1 MALAYDESPRA
12 SEPQREAAASAS
24 EAGSPVT
31 KAPRTDAGTIV
42 LHWIFAA
49 AVTASL
55 LTGLRIAADE
65 RDAVFAKFLSP
76 ILPQGEIWTWHFA
89 SSMAM
94 FIFATAYVLY
104 IARARLAKRIA
115 PARLAVLTLNAPTRL
130 RWNAVNVALHWLI
143 YAILIT
149 QTASGIFLYAGHGS
163 WIVTLHRTLAF
174 VTLGY
179 IGVHVSAHFMYGGLG
194 QLLRLFRVAP
204 IPAEIRRKQ
213 PLLLGTMAGV
223 LIAFAATIFDFATRD
238 HLHVGFVSRAPKLDG
253 VLDDT
258 AWQTARPV
266 YIRTMEGANLGG
278 TGESLVEMRAVQD
291 QDRIYFAFRW
301 EDPSRSLRRLP
312 IIKLEDGWHMTGH
325 DAGSADVVDFYED
338 KFAVI
343 FSDRDDFG
351 SGGVSHLGPRPVADK
366 PPSLNDRG
374 LHYTTDGAIIDM
386 WQWKSSRGGTL
397 GLMDDMYIGPIQDP
411 TPDQAARKARYQ
423 GGYWPD
429 PGHGIYTYNFPFDGP
444 GGYQKSFEPQ
454 RLPKDLKALQ
464 KSMGKFDM
472 GDPDASVEEGSIWWL
487 DDENSLPYT
496 KELDASIPVG
506 TILPGVVL
514 SGTNEGDR
522 GDLKTGA
529 KWEDGHWTL
538 EVSRKLHTGSKY
550 DEDFVPGKPIYVWV
564 SVFDH
569 TQTRHTRHARPIVLS
584 LDG

>member
-179 IGVHVSAHFMYGGLG
+179 IGVHVSAHFNVWRPGAIASLVPRGAYPRRDPS
-194 QLLRLFRVAP
+194 QATAAP
-204 IPAEIRRKQ
+204 GNDGRRPDRFCDKISTIRN
-213 PLLLGTMAGV
+213 
-223 LIAFAATIFDFATRD
+223 RD
-238 HLHVGFVSRAPKLDG
+238 HFYVGFVFVLRSSTALRPDG
-253 VLDDT
+253 MADG
-258 AWQTARPV
+258 TARLHQDDGRRQPWR
-266 YIRTMEGANLGG
+266 Y
-278 TGESLVEMRAVQD
+278 GEILVEMRAVQD
-291 QDRIYFAFRW
+291 QDRNRFRV
-301 EDPSRSLRRLP
+301 PLGKTRAARYVACRS
-312 IIKLEDGWHMTGH
+312 
-325 DAGSADVVDFYED
+325 S
-338 KFAVI
+338 
-343 FSDRDDFG
+343 
-351 SGGVSHLGPRPVADK
+351 
-366 PPSLNDRG
+366 
-374 LHYTTDGAIIDM
+374 
-386 WQWKSSRGGTL
+386 SSR
-397 GLMDDMYIGPIQDP
+397 MD
-411 TPDQAARKARYQ
+411 
-423 GGYWPD
+423 
-429 PGHGIYTYNFPFDGP
+429 GI
-444 GGYQKSFEPQ
+444 
-454 RLPKDLKALQ
+454 
-464 KSMGKFDM
+464 
-472 GDPDASVEEGSIWWL
+472 
-487 DDENSLPYT
+487 
-496 KELDASIPVG
+496 
-506 TILPGVVL
+506 
-514 SGTNEGDR
+514 
-522 GDLKTGA
+522 
-529 KWEDGHWTL
+529 
-538 EVSRKLHTGSKY
+538 
-550 DEDFVPGKPIYVWV
+550 
-564 SVFDH
+564 
-569 TQTRHTRHARPIVLS
+569 
-584 LDG
+584 